1 MRNDENHAGSV
12 ELATGGSEVAIV
24 QSPNCQTVTIDQY
37 GNCSPVTINQS
48 FDGGEL

>member
-48 FDGGEL
+48 FNGGEP

>member
-12 ELATGGSEVAIV
+12 EKATGRQEVAIV
-24 QSPNCQTVTIDQY
+24 QSPSCQTVTIDQY

-48 FDGGEL
+48 FDGGEP